1 MIATNNTNFTS
12 DEAFKIIYKS
22 VSKEALKRLLLPL
35 IIFLCSIPILVIG
48 FILNQPSSVALG
60 FVFLGIS
67 LIYLIYSLIKYK
79 KLPGV
84 IKKNTEEICNYGARY
99 TYKFKEQSVDVMVN
113 ITGKAKTVNMKYQ
126 NLKRIIE
133 FKDYYELMFGEEDSI
148 FVLKSGFENEK
159 MEEVFRHNI
168 TLNKRKIIS
177 KK

>member
-1 MIATNNTNFTS
+1 MIAINNTNFTS
-12 DEAFKIIYKS
+12 NEAYNIIYKS
-22 VSKEALKRLLLPL
+22 VSKEALKILILPL
-35 IIFLCSIPILVIG
+35 VIFLCSIPIIIIG
-48 FILNQPSSVALG
+48 AIFNQTSS
-60 FVFLGIS
+60 IS
-67 LIYLIYSLIKYK
+67 LGCLFLAVSVLYLIYSLIKYK
-79 KLPGV
+79 KLPNV
-84 IKKNTEEICNYGARY
+84 IKKNNEDICNYGARY
-99 TYKFKEQSVDVMVN
+99 TYKFKEQSVDVSVN
-113 ITGKAKTVNMKYQ
+113 ITGKSKTVNMKYQ

>member
-1 MIATNNTNFTS
+1 MIAINNTNFTS
-12 DEAFKIIYKS
+12 DEAYNIIYKS
-22 VSKEALKRLLLPL
+22 VSKEALKRLILPL
-35 IIFLCSIPILVIG
+35 VIFLCSIPIIIIG
-48 FILNQPSSVALG
+48 AVFNQTSSIALG
-60 FVFLGIS
+60 CLFLAVS
-67 LIYLIYSLIKYK
+67 VLYLIYSLIKYK
-79 KLPGV
+79 KLPNV
-84 IKKNTEEICNYGARY
+84 IKNNNEDICNYGARY
-99 TYKFKEQSVDVMVN
+99 TYKFKEQSVDVSVN
-113 ITGKAKTVNMKYQ
+113 ITGKSKTVNMKYQ